1 MMIKAVFFDLDGTV
15 ADTNGL
21 IYESFRRLFHE
32 KMGLPVPDEEI
43 YGLFGEPLVVS
54 LKRYGAESEEFLS
67 YYRDFNEGQHDIMIR
82 EFDGVKEALESL
94 KEKGIKLG
102 IVTSKRERMARRSLE
117 RLQLLPY
124 FDVIVTPE
132 LTTEHKPNPAPLLKA
147 CELMG
152 GISPKETLMV
162 GDSAYDILCG
172 NRAGAASVA
181 VSYSKIKMEKLLAA
195 KPTYVVDDLRELL
208 AIVEG
213 AGTPA

>member
-1 MMIKAVFFDLDGTV
+1 MIKAVFFDLDGTV

-94 KEKGIKLG
+94 E
-102 IVTSKRERMARRSLE
+102 E
-117 RLQLLPY
+117 
-124 FDVIVTPE
+124 
-132 LTTEHKPNPAPLLKA
+132 TEEVFYYLCP
-147 CELMG
+147 
-152 GISPKETLMV
+152 V
-162 GDSAYDILCG
+162 CG
-172 NRAGAASVA
+172 NLEKFVPEKCSICGVPGD
-181 VSYSKIKMEKLLAA
+181 KFIK
-195 KPTYVVDDLRELL
+195 Y
-208 AIVEG
+208 
-213 AGTPA
+213 